1 MYNKMSKTINP
12 NIDRILSESSYDD
25 ATKELVRQLLN
36 LELLYVNRSNYDVTN
51 EILRLV
57 DDVDTEKPA

>member
-1 MYNKMSKTINP
+1 MSKTINP
-12 NIDRILSESSYDD
+12 DIDRILSESSYDD

-36 LELLYVNRSNYDVTN
+36 LELLYVNRSNYNATA

-57 DDVDTEKPA
+57 DNVGTEESHD